1 MSLLTQE
8 RVDSALKVLKELNIS
23 EILSTMRLE
32 KPEVPSTLKE
42 DSESKVKMADS
53 KSLSITLQGLASM
66 HSPSK
71 TSIIYSSPVD
81 PDGRLYSFAH
91 KLRDIFMGAELL
103 IEDNRSL
110 LLHATIVNTV
120 YVPGVRGKGS
130 GHGNSKAKLT
140 LDATELL
147 EDYEGFVWMEGVR
160 LEKVAICRMGA
171 KKNEAGDEEY
181 VVEGEVNMP

>member
-1 MSLLTQE
+1 
-8 RVDSALKVLKELNIS
+8 
-23 EILSTMRLE
+23 
-32 KPEVPSTLKE
+32 
-42 DSESKVKMADS
+42 
-53 KSLSITLQGLASM
+53 
-66 HSPSK
+66 
-71 TSIIYSSPVD
+71 
-81 PDGRLYSFAH
+81 
-91 KLRDIFMGAELL
+91 MGAELL